1 MREKWSPKQK
11 SNLVLNLIA
20 ELNSIL
26 KGNYFV
32 SELFYNKNNKC
43 CYTLEMTATGLN
55 KRMKNLSFLQIQKSD
70 EFSYAQMHIYLTGI
84 INGLKVAE
92 ITNNNN

>member
-32 SELFYNKNNKC
+32 SELFFYFFNKC
-43 CYTLEMTATGLN
+43 CYTL
-55 KRMKNLSFLQIQKSD
+55 D
-70 EFSYAQMHIYLTGI
+70 
-84 INGLKVAE
+84 GLKVAE

>member
-43 CYTLEMTATGLN
+43 CYTLELTATGLN
-55 KRMKNLSFLQIQKSD
+55 KRMKNLSFLQIQKRK
-70 EFSYAQMHIYLTGI
+70 FFNVLMMLYLE
-84 INGLKVAE
+84 VE
-92 ITNNNN
+92 IKSHH